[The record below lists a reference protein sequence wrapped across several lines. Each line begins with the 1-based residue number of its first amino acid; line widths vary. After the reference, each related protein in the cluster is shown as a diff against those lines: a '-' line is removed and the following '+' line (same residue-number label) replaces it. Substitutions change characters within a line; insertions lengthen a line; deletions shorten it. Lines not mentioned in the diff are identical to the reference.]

1 MQFYLRDMFSPQL
14 TALACHSIPESLD
27 IIPLRWCAAIEGFL
41 PGPCGPCAAITA
53 GCSFSDDEIA
63 SVYSSYL
70 LCCL

>member
-1 MQFYLRDMFSPQL
+1 LRDMFSPQL

-41 PGPCGPCAAITA
+41 PGPCGPCSAITA

-70 LCCL
+70 LCCLW